1 MKLLLPICQVLL
13 PRTNTVNAADNV
25 TFSGKFPGEAFTLDG
40 DKTVTMSQ
48 DGITSGKAMTISGS
62 NTLISTATLL
72 DGKTIGGAGNITV
85 NELNGDAAS
94 VLVNITTSGTTIVN
108 NAAEATTFTGSFPN
122 TAFTLDG
129 SGTVTMS
136 NSGIQTGAGKTVT
149 IDTNVTL
156 KSDAV
161 KLRSTTI
168 DGSGSLIMDKLNEDP
183 SGVFAGITELSSV
196 TVNTSDDIAD
206 FSGSFPATA
215 FTLDGIG
222 AARTVTMTENGITTG
237 QTVTISSGDT
247 LVSTAALLDGKT
259 ITGAGGK
266 ITINSLEGDTTAV
279 LGGIDI
285 SGATVNAGSTTGFAG
300 TFPNAPF
307 NLSGGNVVTMTSGG
321 VTAALDI
328 KTGSGLIS
336 TAALLDGTS
345 ITGSGSLT
353 INSLEGDTTAVL
365 AGIEVS
371 GTIVNAGSNTTFD
384 GTFPNAAFTLD
395 GDKEVTITN
404 SSAITTGKTMTV
416 AANNSLIS
424 AAANVTGKTI
434 IGSGSLDVTAIE
446 STLGLD
452 LSNVTPTTLTGTLN
466 STDNKELT
474 AAAKLSD
481 ALITISGTG
490 IVTADTSATLP
501 TGAGSGFSVGE
512 NATLTLTAVHSDGLT
527 VSGSG
532 KNEY

>member
-1 MKLLLPICQVLL
+1 MTSDGIVGTKQVTLKSGNTLIAEANRMTGKLINGAGNVTVNKLNETATADLSGITTTG
-13 PRTNTVNAADNV
+13 TNLVNAADNV

-40 DKTVTMSQ
+40 DKIVTMSQ
-48 DGITSGKAMTISGS
+48 DGITTGKAMTISGS

-72 DGKTIGGAGNITV
+72 DGKTGGAGNITV

-149 IDTNVTL
+149 IDTGVTL

-196 TVNTSDDIAD
+196 TVNTSADIVD

-222 AARTVTMTENGITTG
+222 AARTVTMTENGITNDG

-285 SGATVNAGSTTGFAG
+285 SGATVNAGSTTNFAG

-307 NLSGGNVVTMTSGG
+307 NLSGGNVVTMTTAGI
-321 VTAALDI
+321 TAALDI
-328 KTGSGLIS
+328 KTGSGLTS

-345 ITGSGSLT
+345 IALVQ
-353 INSLEGDTTAVL
+353 VL
-365 AGIEVS
+365 
-371 GTIVNAGSNTTFD
+371 
-384 GTFPNAAFTLD
+384 
-395 GDKEVTITN
+395 
-404 SSAITTGKTMTV
+404 
-416 AANNSLIS
+416 
-424 AAANVTGKTI
+424 
-434 IGSGSLDVTAIE
+434 
-446 STLGLD
+446 
-452 LSNVTPTTLTGTLN
+452 
-466 STDNKELT
+466 
-474 AAAKLSD
+474 
-481 ALITISGTG
+481 
-490 IVTADTSATLP
+490 
-501 TGAGSGFSVGE
+501 
-512 NATLTLTAVHSDGLT
+512 
-527 VSGSG
+527 
-532 KNEY
+532 